1 MKTNIATSLWAALV
15 MASVSVMPGYAQV
28 DSLAHAERAANLY
41 GRQLIT
47 SDNQQV
53 GKVENLV
60 VDLESEHI
68 LFVVVQSSRGNVAV
82 PPQVIGQTTG
92 NTIRLNFTK
101 QKLDGAPQF
110 NSSQDPAQASY
121 AYRVYQYFGQNAW
134 WQGSTA
140 PDQGSFHN
148 VHKLNQLIGMDVQNV
163 NNQTIGK
170 ISNVVVD
177 MPHGRLLYVVFAP
190 NSNMNLGNNLYAMPA
205 DAFTLSSDHSHL
217 VTGID
222 QQKLAG
228 APHFDKN
235 SWPNLTDANFASHV
249 YQYYGKQ
256 AYFNS
261 GNSNYQPT
269 GR

>member
-1 MKTNIATSLWAALV
+1 MKNSFATSWSAALV
-15 MASVSVMPGYAQV
+15 LASALVIPSHAQV
-28 DSLAHAERAANLY
+28 GSLAHAERAANLY

-53 GKVENLV
+53 GKVENLI
-60 VDLESEHI
+60 VDLESEHV
-68 LFVVVQSSRGNVAV
+68 LFVVVQAARGNVAV
-82 PPQVIGQTTG
+82 PPQLIGQTTG
-92 NTIRLNFTK
+92 NTVHLNVTK
-101 QKLDGAPQF
+101 QKLEGAPQF
-110 NSSQDPAQASY
+110 NSSQDPAQASF

-148 VHKLNQLIGMDVQNV
+148 VHKLNQLIGMNVQNV
-163 NNQTIGK
+163 NNQPIGK

-177 MPHGRLLYVVFAP
+177 LPQGRLLYVVFSP

-235 SWPNLTDANFASHV
+235 SWPNLTDATFASQV

-261 GNSNYQPT
+261 GSSNYQPT